1 MRLKFNNSW
10 MTLHASSMGKIFRIE
25 EISSCEDEQ
34 NKLRKRKGLVAV
46 SSLPNQLKFNLLA
59 NPYAPKFPSRY
70 LPSMNSHELT
80 YTNLYIKSD
89 SVYFQ
94 VAHVCDTEEQCNAFS
109 RDRSDVGVIATDN
122 EGRHYLASHK
132 PLMKL
137 DQAI

>member
-1 MRLKFNNSW
+1 MKLKFNNSW

-25 EISSCEDEQ
+25 AISSCDEEQ
-34 NKLRKRKGLVAV
+34 SKLRKSKSLVAV
-46 SSLPNQLKFNLLA
+46 ASLPNQLKVNLLA
-59 NPYAPKFPSRY
+59 NQYAPEFPSRY
-70 LPSMNSHELT
+70 LPSMNSPELP

-94 VAHVCDTEEQCNAFS
+94 IAYVCDTEEQCNEFS

-132 PLMKL
+132 PIARL